1 MHVVDLFYQEVF
13 EMKLKCNGT
22 LVTLWVNRMIA
33 MIVAA
38 LIFLLPAVVDWYCTF
53 RELTPVERTAIIIA
67 FYCCTVFI
75 GAALWNIDRLLSE
88 ILKGQVFIRRNVRRI
103 RAIGWC
109 CGAVS
114 LICLPVACFY
124 QPLIFLSVIMAF
136 LCPVVNVVRYVFDA
150 AVTIREENDLTI

>member
-1 MHVVDLFYQEVF
+1 
-13 EMKLKCNGT
+13 MKLKCNGT
-22 LVTLWVNRMIA
+22 LATLWVNRMIA

-114 LICLPVACFY
+114 LICLPASFAY
-124 QPLIFLSVIMAF
+124 MPLIFMLIVMAF
-136 LCPVVNVVRYVFDA
+136 LCLVVSVVAGVMDA
-150 AVTIREENDLTI
+150 AVTIREENDLTV